1 MSPNSLA
8 DLFPHPS
15 DATRNRRRDDLL
27 QRGQLVRANG
37 WAPYQAVWSTG
48 EVVGVAALL
57 NDLDTLSAMD
67 ETLHSAWSRWAFDL
81 WGMTDGQADVDNGCR
96 ETRRWFIAAAQ
107 QLSAAESS
115 RD

>member
-1 MSPNSLA
+1 MTCCSE
-8 DLFPHPS
+8 PS
-15 DATRNRRRDDLL
+15 
-27 QRGQLVRANG
+27 
-37 WAPYQAVWSTG
+37 WSGPTG

-57 NDLDTLSAMD
+57 NDVDTLSAMD

-107 QLSAAESS
+107 QLSAAESK